1 VRPGLPTTP
10 AGKRTRAMSVTQDRP
25 VISFESGDAWEAWLA
40 EHHAASPG
48 LWLKLAKKGS
58 GIATVS
64 YSEALDV
71 ALCYGWIDGQKDK
84 FDGDYWLQRFTPRR
98 PRSPWSKINCDR
110 VAALVA
116 RGAMQPAGLREVE
129 RAKAD
134 GRWEAAYDGQR
145 AAAVPDDLRRELEG
159 NAAAREFFAT
169 LDSANR
175 YAILYRLHE
184 AKKPE
189 TRARRLKTFVTM
201 LSEGKKIHP

>member
-1 VRPGLPTTP
+1 VRPGSPSAP
-10 AGKRTRAMSVTQDRP
+10 AGKRTPAVTVKQDRP
-25 VISFESGDAWEAWLA
+25 VLSFESSDAWEAWLA
-40 EHHAASPG
+40 EHHATSPG

-71 ALCYGWIDGQKDK
+71 ALCYGWIDGQKDR
-84 FDGDYWLQRFTPRR
+84 FDGDHWLQRFTPRR
-98 PRSPWSKINCDR
+98 PRSPWSRNNCDR
-110 VAALVA
+110 VAALAA
-116 RGAMQPAGLREVE
+116 RDAMQPAGLREVE

-145 AAAVPDDLRRELEG
+145 AAAVPDDLRRELEA

-175 YAILYRLHE
+175 YAILYRLQE

-189 TRARRLKTFVTM
+189 TRARRLEKFVTM